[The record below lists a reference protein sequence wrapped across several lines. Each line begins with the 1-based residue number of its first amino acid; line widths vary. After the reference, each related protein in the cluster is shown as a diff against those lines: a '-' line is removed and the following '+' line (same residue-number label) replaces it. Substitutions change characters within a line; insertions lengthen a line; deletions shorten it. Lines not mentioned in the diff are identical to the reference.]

1 MFWLE
6 AAGPPSEGPFPLLLA
21 ATVQRNHVF
30 TRPHHHSNLLPL
42 LIIFT
47 KLLLLY
53 LLLPPAAPTAPLPA
67 SQLLDAF
74 GAFQL

>member
-6 AAGPPSEGPFPLLLA
+6 AAGPPSEGPFPLLMVVA
-21 ATVQRNHVF
+21 VQ
-30 TRPHHHSNLLPL
+30 
-42 LIIFT
+42 
-47 KLLLLY
+47 LLLLFQ
-53 LLLPPAAPTAPLPA
+53 LLSPAAPTAPLPA